1 MCDKGK
7 KSVSQFA
14 SLAMRPEQKLS
25 QGKRLGDGPGVKLA
39 LQQLTSLC
47 RGKEDKIQSYYSVS
61 LGHLN
66 GYVTNYFS
74 FIFQQFLDSSLD
86 IE

>member
-25 QGKRLGDGPGVKLA
+25 QGKSLGDGPGVKLA
-39 LQQLTSLC
+39 P
-47 RGKEDKIQSYYSVS
+47 
-61 LGHLN
+61 
-66 GYVTNYFS
+66 
-74 FIFQQFLDSSLD
+74 
-86 IE
+86 